1 MVPPPH
7 WRLCTTLPLLPLLL
21 AGACASTGEGEA
33 AANEGPSAAPVELGA
48 AREGAIEVEHPLLGQ
63 VRSRL
68 HAELSAGEPGEV
80 REVAVREGDRVEKG
94 TTLVLIDPSL
104 ARAQMGAAAAQR
116 RQVAEER
123 EQAERD
129 VERFTEAGE
138 RLVAGREIEQA
149 RSQLAQLEAR
159 EAELAANVQESRAVV
174 SRLRVVAPFD
184 GQVMTRSVDP
194 GDWVTPGDPVI
205 ELVAANDVEVLAD
218 ASADLV
224 SELQEGD
231 RAELRRGARTVGAE
245 VRGVVRALDQATRT
259 AGIRLQPEEPAAW
272 LLPGSTVE
280 VVFTLR
286 HATEDGA
293 VLVPRDALVMGAVG
307 TRVVRAVDGKAQPV
321 EVEVL
326 VRSAQDALVRGEG
339 LGPGDAVVT
348 RGNERLRPGQPL
360 EPVEGDET

>member
-1 MVPPPH
+1 MVPPAH
-7 WRLCTTLPLLPLLL
+7 WRLRAALPLVPLLL

-33 AANEGPSAAPVELGA
+33 AADDGPPAAPVELGK
-48 AREGAIEVEHPLLGQ
+48 AREGAIEVEHPVLGQ

-68 HAELSAGEPGEV
+68 QAELSAGEPGEV
-80 REVAVREGDRVEKG
+80 QEVAVREGDRVEEG
-94 TTLVLIDPSL
+94 TTLVLIDPSV

-149 RSQLAQLEAR
+149 RSELARLEAR

-184 GQVMTRSVDP
+184 GQVMSRSVDP
-194 GDWVTPGDPVI
+194 GDWVTPGDRVI
-205 ELVAANDVEVLAD
+205 TLVAADDVEVLAD
-218 ASADLV
+218 ASPDLV

-231 RAELRRGARTVGAE
+231 RAELRRGAHAVDAE
-245 VRGVVRALDQATRT
+245 VRGVVRALERTTRT
-259 AGIRLQPEEPAAW
+259 ARVRLQPQEPAAW

-321 EVEVL
+321 DVEVL
-326 VRSAQDALVRGEG
+326 VRSAEEALVRGSE
-339 LGPGDAVVT
+339 LDPGEAVVT

-360 EPVEGDET
+360 EPLEDDGT